1 MNKTFSNKKAYFEY
15 QIIEEFEAGIVLT
28 GLEIKAI
35 RAGRVN
41 LFGSYVKIMGGEAFW
56 IGGIVE
62 VAEGDSQRSRKL
74 LLHQKEIKKLIGK
87 SQEEGSALVPI
98 KLYLKKGR
106 AKLLV
111 GIGKGLKKHD
121 KRDKI
126 RKRDLDREAERSI
139 KN

>member
-1 MNKTFSNKKAYFEY
+1 MNQTFNNKKAYFDY

-35 RAGRVN
+35 RQGRVN

-56 IGGIVE
+56 IGGVIE
-62 VAEGDSQRSRKL
+62 VNEGDSQRSRKL
-74 LLHQKEIKKLIGK
+74 LLHQTEIKKLIGK
-87 SQEEGSALVPI
+87 SQVEGAALIPV

-121 KRDKI
+121 KRNKI
-126 RKRDLDREAERSI
+126 RKRDLEREAEHGI
-139 KN
+139 KS

>member
-1 MNKTFSNKKAYFEY
+1 MSQTFHNKKAHFEY
-15 QIIEEFEAGIVLT
+15 QIVEEFEAGIVLT

-35 RAGRVN
+35 RQGRVN

-56 IGGIVE
+56 IGGIIE
-62 VAEGDSQRSRKL
+62 ISDGDNQRSRKL
-74 LLHQKEIKKLIGK
+74 LLHQKEIKRLIGK
-87 SQEEGSALVPI
+87 SQEEGLALVPT
-98 KLYLKKGR
+98 KLYMKKGR

-111 GIGKGLKKHD
+111 GVGKGLKKHD

>member
-1 MNKTFSNKKAYFEY
+1 MSQTFYNKKAHFEY

-56 IGGIVE
+56 IGGSIE
-62 VAEGDSQRSRKL
+62 ITDGDNQRSRKL
-74 LLHQKEIKKLIGK
+74 LLHQKEIKRLIGK
-87 SQEEGSALVPI
+87 SQEEGLALVPT
-98 KLYLKKGR
+98 KLYMKKGR

-111 GIGKGLKKHD
+111 GVGKGLKKHD

-126 RKRDLDREAERSI
+126 RKRDLDREAERSV